1 MIKRDEFARQSSK
14 LRTEEKIKKEEIK
27 IKNEIALQK
36 KLKKELLERTLPKED
51 LSWSDI
57 KEYQEKEREIRF
69 QKKIQDLEINPPT
82 GFLLLILM
90 KTMVQFNFIFF
101 LYFCRNLRAK

>member
-69 QKKIQDLEINPPT
+69 QKKIQDLEVNPPT
-82 GFLLLILM
+82 GFFTI
-90 KTMVQFNFIFF
+90 
-101 LYFCRNLRAK
+101 YFHENYGAI

>member
-1 MIKRDEFARQSSK
+1 MTKRDEFARKSSK
-14 LRTEEKIKKEEIK
+14 LKTEEKMKKEDIK
-27 IKNEIALQK
+27 IKNEIALQN
-36 KLKKELLERTLPKED
+36 KLRKELLERTLPKED

-82 GFLLLILM
+82 GFSL
-90 KTMVQFNFIFF
+90 F
-101 LYFCRNLRAK
+101 